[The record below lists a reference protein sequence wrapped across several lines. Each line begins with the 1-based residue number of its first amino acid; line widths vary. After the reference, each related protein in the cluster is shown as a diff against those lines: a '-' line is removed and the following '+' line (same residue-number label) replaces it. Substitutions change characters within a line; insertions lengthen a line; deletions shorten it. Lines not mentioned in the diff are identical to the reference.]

1 MELQNFVST
10 ININPVNY
18 IGQASAQY
26 LLRAFAANKTAEAGV
41 RFLDSVK
48 FKINLKKLDGTNL
61 LVPATCDYSPNG
73 TVTASATQYEV
84 KQVQSEIQICW
95 SDLFQLFGS
104 DQLSAGDSNGN
115 VNQITDFTTGF
126 IDMMVGRIGES
137 VDNMLWNAKAAT
149 GGTLLEEFD
158 GYLTILKASGQT
170 GANIPNNITGTTG
183 TGGTITVG
191 NVISTFGQV
200 YAAAPAAILIKPIE
214 ELAFFCNAKTL
225 ALLRRA
231 YSLFINISPIYDI
244 GSTFMGIKVHA
255 IPSIPDNVICFGQLS
270 NFVILTDLYSDFNN
284 VAVLDERPKWNYVV
298 FVLRGKL
305 CAGIGFPAE
314 VTSWGLA

>member
-1 MELQNFVST
+1 MPST
-10 ININPVNY
+10 IQINPVNY

-48 FKINLKKLDGTNL
+48 FKINLKKLDATNL

-95 SDLFQLFGS
+95 SDLVQLFGS
-104 DQLSAGDSNGN
+104 ENLTAGDSNGN
-115 VNQITDFTTGF
+115 VQQITDFTTGL
-126 IDMMVGRIGES
+126 IDVMVGRIGES
-137 VDNMLWNAKAAT
+137 VDNMLWNAKVGT
-149 GGTLLEEFD
+149 GGTITEEFD
-158 GYLTILKASGQT
+158 GYLTILKETGKT
-170 GANIPNNITGTTG
+170 GADKANNISGTTNSA
-183 TGGTITVG
+183 ITVS
-191 NVISTFGQV
+191 NVIATFGQV

-214 ELAFFCNAKTL
+214 ELSFFCNAKTL
-225 ALLRRA
+225 AYLRRA

-244 GSTFMGIKVHA
+244 GSTFMGIKVNA
-255 IPSIPDNVICFGQLS
+255 IPSIPDNVICFGELS
-270 NFVILTDLYSDFNN
+270 NFVIMTDLYSDFNN

-298 FVLRGKL
+298 FVLRAKL

>member
-1 MELQNFVST
+1 MPST
-10 ININPVNY
+10 IQINPVNY

-48 FKINLKKLDGTNL
+48 FKINLKKLDATNL

-95 SDLFQLFGS
+95 SDLVQLFGS
-104 DQLSAGDSNGN
+104 ENLTAGDSNGN
-115 VNQITDFTTGF
+115 VQQITDFTTGL
-126 IDMMVGRIGES
+126 IDVMVGRIGES
-137 VDNMLWNAKAAT
+137 VDNMLWNAKVGT
-149 GGTLLEEFD
+149 GGTITEEFD
-158 GYLTILKASGQT
+158 GYLTILAATGKT
-170 GANIPNNITGTTG
+170 GADKANNITGTTNSA
-183 TGGTITVG
+183 ITVS
-191 NVISTFGQV
+191 NVIATFGQV

-214 ELAFFCNAKTL
+214 ELSFFCNAKTL
-225 ALLRRA
+225 AYLRRA

-244 GSTFMGIKVHA
+244 GSTFMGIKVNA
-255 IPSIPDNVICFGQLS
+255 IPSIPDNVICFGELS
-270 NFVILTDLYSDFNN
+270 NFVIMTDLYSDFNN

-298 FVLRGKL
+298 FVLRAKL

>member
-1 MELQNFVST
+1 MPST
-10 ININPVNY
+10 IQINPVNY

-48 FKINLKKLDGTNL
+48 FKINLKKLDATNL

-95 SDLFQLFGS
+95 SDLVQLFGS
-104 DQLSAGDSNGN
+104 ENLTAGDSNGN
-115 VNQITDFTTGF
+115 VQQITDFTTGL
-126 IDMMVGRIGES
+126 IDVMVGRIGES
-137 VDNMLWNAKAAT
+137 VDNMLWNAKAGT
-149 GGTLLEEFD
+149 GGTITEEFD
-158 GYLTILKASGQT
+158 GYLTILKETGKT
-170 GANIPNNITGTTG
+170 GADKANNITGTTNSA
-183 TGGTITVG
+183 ITVS
-191 NVISTFGQV
+191 NVIATLGQV

-225 ALLRRA
+225 AYLRRA

-244 GSTFMGIKVHA
+244 GSTFMGIKVNA
-255 IPSIPDNVICFGQLS
+255 IPSIPDNVICFGELS
-270 NFVILTDLYSDFNN
+270 NFVIMTDLYSDFNN

-298 FVLRGKL
+298 FVLRAKL